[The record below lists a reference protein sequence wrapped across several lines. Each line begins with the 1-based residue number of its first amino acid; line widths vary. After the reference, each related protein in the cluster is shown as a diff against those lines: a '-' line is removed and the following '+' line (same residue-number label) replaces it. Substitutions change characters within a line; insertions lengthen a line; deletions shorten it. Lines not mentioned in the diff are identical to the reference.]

1 MHRICRS
8 VKEVI
13 FHNGGF
19 MDSVLLTFNTG
30 SSTVKIGSFEYDGSS
45 LQKSAKA
52 DIDFAATPL
61 NFHMERGKER
71 LDIELQTQESADI
84 VAVLS
89 EVFDKLSAYIE
100 LSRVKAIGHRVVH
113 GGDIFAGP
121 ALIDDRS
128 IQAIDDLSAYAPLH
142 QPKSLALIKA
152 IRQLFPDILQTAS
165 FDTAFHRTM
174 PDVIRRLAI
183 PRAMHDQGIKRYGFH
198 GLSYQSIA
206 QQFNE
211 LQPDLGRKKLV
222 VAHLGSGASI
232 CALDQ
237 GKSVDTSMSFSTLD
251 GIPMAT
257 RCGNIDAG
265 VLLHL
270 LSRQNMSADEVTDM
284 LYHRSG
290 LLGVSGISGDCRD
303 LLASDAPEAKQA
315 IDLFTTRIAGEITRQ
330 ATSLGGVDAVIF
342 TAGIGEHQPEIRAR
356 IARKLQWLGL
366 ELDDTANNNNAFRIT
381 TPSSKIAAFMLATD
395 EEQVIASETLTVL
408 N

>member
-1 MHRICRS
+1 
-8 VKEVI
+8 
-13 FHNGGF
+13 
-19 MDSVLLTFNTG
+19 
-30 SSTVKIGSFEYDGSS
+30 
-45 LQKSAKA
+45 
-52 DIDFAATPL
+52 
-61 NFHMERGKER
+61 
-71 LDIELQTQESADI
+71 
-84 VAVLS
+84 
-89 EVFDKLSAYIE
+89 
-100 LSRVKAIGHRVVH
+100 
-113 GGDIFAGP
+113 
-121 ALIDDRS
+121 
-128 IQAIDDLSAYAPLH
+128 
-142 QPKSLALIKA
+142 
-152 IRQLFPDILQTAS
+152 
-165 FDTAFHRTM
+165 M

>member
-1 MHRICRS
+1 
-8 VKEVI
+8 
-13 FHNGGF
+13 

-211 LQPDLGRKKLV
+211 LQPDLGCKKLV

>member
-1 MHRICRS
+1 MNDLI
-8 VKEVI
+8 
-13 FHNGGF
+13 
-19 MDSVLLTFNTG
+19 LTFNTG
-30 SSTVKIGSFEYDGSS
+30 SSTVKIGSFECDGSS
-45 LQKSAKA
+45 LHKSAKA
-52 DIDFAATPL
+52 GIDFAASPL
-61 NFHMERGKER
+61 SFHMERGKER
-71 LDIELQTQESADI
+71 LDIELKAQDSTDI
-84 VAVLS
+84 VSVLG
-89 EVFDKLSAYIE
+89 EVFDRLSTHID
-100 LSRVKAIGHRVVH
+100 LSRIKAIGHRIVH
-113 GGDIFAGP
+113 GGDIFIGP
-121 ALIDDRS
+121 ALIDDLS
-128 IQAIDDLSAYAPLH
+128 IQAIAELSVYAPLH

-174 PDVIRRLAI
+174 PDVIRRFAI

-211 LQPDLGRKKLV
+211 LEPDLGRKKLV

-232 CALDQ
+232 CALEK

-270 LSRQNMSADEVTDM
+270 LSQQNMSTNEVTDM

-303 LLASDAPEAKQA
+303 LLASNTQEASQA
-315 IDLFTTRIAGEITRQ
+315 IELFTTRIAGEIARQ

-356 IARKLQWLGL
+356 IAHKLQWLGL
-366 ELDDTANNNNAFRIT
+366 ELDDAANNNNAFRIT
-381 TPSSKIAAFMLATD
+381 RKSSKIAAFMLATD
-395 EEQVIASETLTVL
+395 EEQVIAAETLTVL
-408 N
+408 NQSSQ

>member
-1 MHRICRS
+1 
-8 VKEVI
+8 
-13 FHNGGF
+13 

>member
-1 MHRICRS
+1 M
-8 VKEVI
+8 
-13 FHNGGF
+13 
-19 MDSVLLTFNTG
+19 
-30 SSTVKIGSFEYDGSS
+30 
-45 LQKSAKA
+45 
-52 DIDFAATPL
+52 
-61 NFHMERGKER
+61 
-71 LDIELQTQESADI
+71 
-84 VAVLS
+84 
-89 EVFDKLSAYIE
+89 
-100 LSRVKAIGHRVVH
+100 H

-330 ATSLGGVDAVIF
+330 ATSLGGVDAVILPPALVN
-342 TAGIGEHQPEIRAR
+342 TNRKSVPALLANYNGSALSWTIRPTTTMLSASPRHQAKSR
-356 IARKLQWLGL
+356 
-366 ELDDTANNNNAFRIT
+366 
-381 TPSSKIAAFMLATD
+381 PSCSQLMKSK
-395 EEQVIASETLTVL
+395 
-408 N
+408 